1 MPRERGRLRSLLL
14 CFVLQGGVLFG
25 VPMRPEEIRKLMQS
39 LSGPTVEHVMK
50 AQESGDGADEDEDEV

>member
-1 MPRERGRLRSLLL
+1 MPRQKGRLRQLLL

-50 AQESGDGADEDEDEV
+50 ADESGDGNDRDDG

>member
-1 MPRERGRLRSLLL
+1 MANAKDGWRSLLL

-39 LSGPTVEHVMK
+39 LSGPTMEHVMK
-50 AQESGDGADEDEDEV
+50 VDETGDGNGDDEG